1 MDKVERKRIKLLAAG
16 TRTKRLS
23 VVSGSAQNSF
33 LSWGECRVQQQRMV
47 KADKNYVVCGWI
59 YGVDW
64 GS

>member
-1 MDKVERKRIKLLAAG
+1 MDKVECKRIKLLAAG
-16 TRTKRLS
+16 MRMLTKRFI
-23 VVSGSAQNSF
+23 SGCAQNSF
-33 LSWGECRVQQQRMV
+33 LSRGECRAKQRMV